1 MGIGFIHPKIQ
12 NKAEKIVIFAYY
24 YLDCIKME
32 ANKRLLS
39 LDTLRGFD
47 MMFIMGFATIIA
59 ALCRL
64 FPGGDQSW
72 LCLQMSHVAW
82 DGLRHHDTIF
92 PLFLFIAGISFPF
105 SYAKQLSKGASRG
118 QVYAKI
124 FKRGFVLVLLGFIYS
139 GLFDLKFSTLRFYS
153 VLARIGLAWMFAAMF
168 FIHFSPRTRVVI
180 AAFLLLG
187 YWLLLRFVPAPDA
200 PGSGP
205 FSLEGNLVGYIDRT
219 LWPNHLYQKGLFD
232 PEGLLSLV
240 PAIVTAMLGMFT
252 GEFVRIDET
261 KISGSRKSLYMFLAS
276 VVMLGLGL
284 LWSLDFPINKA
295 LWSSSFV
302 LVVGAYSLAMFAL
315 FYYIIDVRGWTGWTK
330 FFEVIGLNS
339 ITIYMAQRII
349 PFSSINKFFLG
360 GLSHLCP
367 EPWGKLIL
375 AIGYFTLCWL
385 FLWFLYKKKV
395 FLKV

>member
-1 MGIGFIHPKIQ
+1 
-12 NKAEKIVIFAYY
+12 
-24 YLDCIKME
+24 ME
-32 ANKRLLS
+32 SDRRLLS

-47 MMFIMGFATIIA
+47 MMFIMGFAAIVTAI
-59 ALCRL
+59 CRL

-105 SYAKQLSKGASRG
+105 SYAKQLSKGATRG
-118 QVYAKI
+118 QIYAKI
-124 FKRGFVLVLLGFIYS
+124 FRRGIVLVFLGFVYS
-139 GLFDLKFSTLRFYS
+139 GLFDLKFDTLRFYS
-153 VLARIGLAWMFAAMF
+153 VLGRIGLAWMFAALL
-168 FIHFSPRTRVVI
+168 FINFKPGTRAVI
-180 AAFLLLG
+180 AVVLLVG
-187 YWLLLRFVPAPDA
+187 YWLLLRFIPAPDA
-200 PGSGP
+200 PGADP

-219 LWPNHLYQKGLFD
+219 LWPNHLYRQGVYD
-232 PEGLLSLV
+232 PEGLLSLM

-252 GEFVRIDET
+252 GEFVRLDESR
-261 KISGSRKSLYMFLAS
+261 ISGSRKSLYMVIAA

-315 FYYIIDVRGWTGWTK
+315 FYYIIDVRGWKKWTK

-339 ITIYMAQRII
+339 ITIYLAMRII
-349 PFSSINKFFLG
+349 PFGSVNKFFLG
-360 GLSHLCP
+360 GLSNLCP

-375 AIGYFTLCWL
+375 AIGYFALCWL